1 MRAKKWEGR
10 RQRHQGVSLLLTH
23 SSTSSGAGNGQTLQ
37 MCWKS
42 QAADIVWRVNHRR
55 RHKLPAWFGLL
66 LVGDLGSCSSCLLV
80 FGGEATG
87 SSSGSQQ
94 SKTQVVYIRSAA
106 AQVVCSS
113 SRSHRQHSA
122 LQWFLSR
129 AAVVC
134 KLCMICSSSHR
145 QQSGSQAAERKI
157 HIFPAGPAPLVRELL
172 QSSAPPNFS
181 H

>member
-1 MRAKKWEGR
+1 MTQSFLAHLFASKEVGGKKTKTSRCFSSSYPLIYLIMCRKW
-10 RQRHQGVSLLLTH
+10 TH
-23 SSTSSGAGNGQTLQ
+23 IQ

-94 SKTQVVYIRSAA
+94 SKTHVVYDLQQHKLCAA
-106 AQVVCSS
+106 AAGATGSTVHCSGF
-113 SRSHRQHSA
+113 SA
-122 LQWFLSR
+122 E
-129 AAVVC
+129 
-134 KLCMICSSSHR
+134 
-145 QQSGSQAAERKI
+145 QQLYASC
-157 HIFPAGPAPLVRELL
+157 V
-172 QSSAPPNFS
+172 
-181 H
+181 